1 MNVFFSLCS
10 NLVNGDENLAR
21 AMNLEVIDVHD
32 VQSRQD
38 TEVAKKYREKEVMF
52 PRIQEAVQCHPT
64 GADKLDNV
72 RMEGKVVHY
81 SSILGG
87 VASILAVIVT
97 VMTEG
102 AASPL
107 LLAGL
112 SLVGAGTSLTTW
124 TRESMTNLIEIKE
137 ADSDLKEALDNMKD
151 VREIVHKRL
160 KNKTISRLHFIS
172 LLAEANL

>member
-1 MNVFFSLCS
+1 M
-10 NLVNGDENLAR
+10 NGDENLAK
-21 AMNLEVIDVHD
+21 AMNFEVTDVHD
-32 VQSRQD
+32 VESLQD
-38 TEVAKKYREKEVMF
+38 TEDAEKFQEKVEVMF
-52 PRIQEAVQCHPT
+52 PKIQEAVQCHPT
-64 GADKLDNV
+64 GANELDNV

-112 SLVGAGTSLTTW
+112 SLVGAGTSLTT
-124 TRESMTNLIEIKE
+124 
-137 ADSDLKEALDNMKD
+137 
-151 VREIVHKRL
+151 
-160 KNKTISRLHFIS
+160 
-172 LLAEANL
+172 